1 MTSYIIRR
9 LFMAVVI
16 LFLITLIVFF
26 AMRLLPGDPLIIF
39 LGQQAGSGTSI
50 TEKELDVLRHEYG
63 LDKPI
68 MVQYVNW
75 VSGIF
80 QGNLGT
86 SIHYHEK
93 VGKLMLERFPI
104 TLQLGLVAYVI
115 GNALGILLGVL
126 AAVRRGTWLDTFVTI
141 LGNIGITIFIPWLG
155 LLLMYAFG
163 LRFGWLPIAGF
174 TSPFDNFWLSLR
186 QMVMPCICL
195 AITPLSFVARQT
207 RSSMLEVT
215 KQDYIRT
222 AWSKGLREKTIIMRH
237 ALKNGLIPVITLLG
251 MGIGIVFGGS
261 VLVETIFAIPGV
273 GRLLITSVFA
283 QDYVVIQSGTLV
295 ISTIIILSNLIVDI
309 SYGWLDPRIRY
320 G

>member
-1 MTSYIIRR
+1 
-9 LFMAVVI
+9 MAVVI

-155 LLLMYAFG
+155 
-163 LRFGWLPIAGF
+163 
-174 TSPFDNFWLSLR
+174 SFDNFWLSLR

>member
-1 MTSYIIRR
+1 MTTYIIRR